1 MDSSAQ
7 AVPAS
12 PAEMTTRR
20 RSARRSLNGQL
31 TFGLILVGLVVL
43 SALLAGS
50 LAPHDPIR
58 QDLVGRLRPPNSSTR
73 TGHHLLGTDQMGR
86 DLTSRIIFGAR
97 ISLVVAGSAVLLSAV
112 VGVLS
117 GLLSGYYRG
126 RLDMLVM
133 GVVDL
138 QLAFPFVLLAISI
151 IAVVGTSL
159 TTLIVVLALSGWVIY
174 ARTVRGIVLSLREK
188 EFVEAERA
196 LGANDLRIM
205 ARHVL
210 PNVIPPTLV
219 IASVEISKMILLE
232 GTMSFLGMG
241 VQPPTPSWGN
251 MIGEGRDYVTMAWWI
266 AFFPGLAMMLTVLG
280 VNFFADGLRDH
291 LDPQHRPGA

>member
-12 PAEMTTRR
+12 PAEMMTKRR
-20 RSARRSLNGQL
+20 PARRSLNGQL

-50 LAPHDPIR
+50 LALHDPIR
-58 QDLVGRLRPPNSSTR
+58 QDLLGRLQPPNSSTR

-97 ISLVVAGSAVLLSAV
+97 ISLLVAGSAVLLSAV

-210 PNVIPPTLV
+210 PNVISPTLV

-232 GTMSFLGMG
+232 GTISFLGLG

-291 LDPQHRPGA
+291 LDPQN

>member
-12 PAEMTTRR
+12 PAEMMTGRR
-20 RSARRSLNGQL
+20 AARRSLNGQL
-31 TFGLILVGLVVL
+31 TFGLVLVGLVVL
-43 SALLAGS
+43 SAVLAGS
-50 LAPHDPIR
+50 LAPYNPIR
-58 QDLVGRLRPPNSSTR
+58 QDLLGRLRPPNTLTA
-73 TGHHLLGTDQMGR
+73 TGRHLLGTDQMGR

-97 ISLVVAGSAVLLSAV
+97 ISLLVAGSAVLLSAV
-112 VGVLS
+112 AGVLS

-205 ARHVL
+205 VRHLL
-210 PNVIPPTLV
+210 PNIVPLTLV

-232 GTMSFLGMG
+232 GTISFLGLG

-291 LDPQHRPGA
+291 LDPQHRTRT

>member
-31 TFGLILVGLVVL
+31 TFGLVLVGLVVL
-43 SALLAGS
+43 GALLANS
-50 LAPHDPIR
+50 LVPYDPIR
-58 QDLVGRLRPPNSSTR
+58 QDLVGRLRPPNSATR

-196 LGANDLRIM
+196 LGANDLRII

-210 PNVIPPTLV
+210 PNVISLTLV

-232 GTMSFLGMG
+232 GTISFLGMG

>member
-1 MDSSAQ
+1 
-7 AVPAS
+7 
-12 PAEMTTRR
+12 
-20 RSARRSLNGQL
+20 
-31 TFGLILVGLVVL
+31 
-43 SALLAGS
+43 
-50 LAPHDPIR
+50 
-58 QDLVGRLRPPNSSTR
+58 
-73 TGHHLLGTDQMGR
+73 
-86 DLTSRIIFGAR
+86 
-97 ISLVVAGSAVLLSAV
+97 
-112 VGVLS
+112 
-117 GLLSGYYRG
+117 
-126 RLDMLVM
+126 MLVM

-210 PNVIPPTLV
+210 PNVISPTLV

-232 GTMSFLGMG
+232 GTISFLGLG

-280 VNFFADGLRDH
+280 VNFFADGLRGH
-291 LDPQHRPGA
+291 LDPQN

>member
-1 MDSSAQ
+1 
-7 AVPAS
+7 
-12 PAEMTTRR
+12 
-20 RSARRSLNGQL
+20 
-31 TFGLILVGLVVL
+31 
-43 SALLAGS
+43 
-50 LAPHDPIR
+50 
-58 QDLVGRLRPPNSSTR
+58 
-73 TGHHLLGTDQMGR
+73 MGR

-97 ISLVVAGSAVLLSAV
+97 ISLLVAGSAVLLSAM

-117 GLLSGYYRG
+117 GLFSGYYRG

-138 QLAFPFVLLAISI
+138 QLAFPFVLLTISI
-151 IAVVGTSL
+151 ITVVGTSL

-174 ARTVRGIVLSLREK
+174 ARTVRGIVFSLREK

-210 PNVIPPTLV
+210 PNVVSPTLV

-232 GTMSFLGMG
+232 GTISFLGLG